1 MRKLA
6 IIIFAFAFGTL
17 SVGYG
22 QSAKVDFSGDW
33 QLDKTR
39 TEGLPPGADQAM
51 TVKQEGNRLDVTVRV
66 SGGPGGDQTLED
78 RYVVNGEAADFK
90 PPMMGGG
97 ATVKS
102 AKRTAKWANEAKG
115 FDATEQAEVKGPDGS
130 DDTLKATRTWRL
142 SDDGKTVTIE
152 MAVTMPDG
160 AVNKSKRVFTKK

>member
-6 IIIFAFAFGTL
+6 IIIFTFAFGAISL
-17 SVGYG
+17 GYG
-22 QSAKVDFSGDW
+22 QSPNVDFSGEW
-33 QLDKTR
+33 QLDKAR
-39 TEGLPPGADQAM
+39 SEGLPPGADQSM
-51 TVKQEGNRLDVTVRV
+51 TVKQEADRLDVKIRI
-66 SGGPGGDQTLED
+66 SGGPGGDQTHED

-102 AKRTAKWANEAKG
+102 AKRTAKWTAEAKG
-115 FDATEQAEVKGPDGS
+115 FDSTEEAEVKGPDGS

-142 SDDGKTVTIE
+142 ADDGKTLTIE